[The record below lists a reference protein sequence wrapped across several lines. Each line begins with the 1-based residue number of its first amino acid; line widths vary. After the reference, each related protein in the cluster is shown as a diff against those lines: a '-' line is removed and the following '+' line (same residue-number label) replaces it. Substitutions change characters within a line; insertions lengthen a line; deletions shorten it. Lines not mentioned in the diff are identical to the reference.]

1 VVAGKSLI
9 RLAVFGQPIAH
20 SLSPDIHRQ
29 FASQFGL
36 AIDYRAIESSVA
48 EFPGKLHEL
57 QAAGGLGCNVT
68 VPLKHAAFAAAHE
81 LSPAAEQAQAV
92 NTLVF
97 RSKDHWY
104 GTTTDGD
111 GLLRDLQRLLPKKLA
126 GKHILLIGAGGA
138 AAGVVGAL
146 LQQLP
151 ARLLIVNRD
160 AGKAADLA
168 LRFAEAGPV
177 TACALQESEQQGPF
191 DLIINA
197 SSLGH
202 QGLAPPLHPG
212 WLAPNSFCYDL
223 NYGRAAQ
230 PWQSA
235 CASRGIPFSDGLGM
249 LVEQAALSFEIWTGR
264 QPETFEVLMALRQQL
279 AA

>member
-1 VVAGKSLI
+1 MI

-36 AIDYRAIESSVA
+36 AIDYRAIESSLA
-48 EFPGKLHEL
+48 EFPGKLREL
-57 QAAGGLGCNVT
+57 QVAGGLGCNVT
-68 VPLKHAAFAAAHE
+68 VPLKHAAFAAARE

-92 NTLVF
+92 NTLLF
-97 RSKDHWY
+97 RGKDDWY

-111 GLLRDLQRLLPKKLA
+111 GLLRDLQRLLPEKLA
-126 GKHILLIGAGGA
+126 GKRILLIGAGGA
-138 AAGVVGAL
+138 AAGLVGTL
-146 LQQLP
+146 LQQSP

-160 AGKAADLA
+160 AGKATDLA
-168 LRFAEAGPV
+168 LRFADFRPV
-177 TACALQESEQQGPF
+177 SACSLQDSQEQGPF

-197 SSLGH
+197 TSLGH
-202 QGLAPPLHPG
+202 QGKAPPLHPG
-212 WLAPNSFCYDL
+212 WLVADSFCYDL

-230 PWQSA
+230 PWQAA
-235 CASRGIPFSDGLGM
+235 CTSRGISFSDGLGM
-249 LVEQAALSFEIWTGR
+249 LVEQAALSFEIWTGK

>member
-1 VVAGKSLI
+1 MI

-20 SLSPDIHRQ
+20 SLSPDIQRSFAGQ
-29 FASQFGL
+29 FEL
-36 AIDYRAIESSVA
+36 AIDYQAIEASPE
-48 EFPGKLHEL
+48 EFPAKLRVL
-57 QAAGGLGCNVT
+57 QQAGGLGCNVT
-68 VPLKHAAFAAAHE
+68 VPLKQLAFAAAHE
-81 LSPAAEQAQAV
+81 LSPAAQQAHSV

-97 RSKDHWY
+97 RSENDWY

-111 GLLRDLQRLLPKKLA
+111 GLLKDLDRLLPKKLA
-126 GKHILLIGAGGA
+126 GKRILLIGAGGA

-146 LQQLP
+146 LQQSP

-168 LRFAEAGPV
+168 LRFAEVGPV
-177 TACALQESEQQGPF
+177 AACALQDSQTQGSF

-197 SSLGH
+197 TSLGH
-202 QGLAPPLHPG
+202 QGKAPPLHPG
-212 WLAPNSFCYDL
+212 WLVADSFCYDL

-230 PWQSA
+230 PWQAA
-235 CASRGIPFSDGLGM
+235 CASQGISFSDGLGM
-249 LVEQAALSFEIWTGR
+249 LVEQAALSFEIWTGK